1 MPRSRSIL
9 VVLAVALFA
18 ATGCSPGA
26 SYSSPGRNNP
36 PANDPPWNNPPNNPP
51 PGQGF
56 GEAPVD
62 EPYPDVFFQNPG
74 TNPFVDT
81 GEDRESTFGLDVDTA
96 SYAVARRFLGDGHI
110 PDPDSVRVEEF
121 VNAFPTGW
129 QPPERGAFAIHVDG
143 ARSPF
148 GSDGRFEVARIA
160 ILGREVSEQER
171 PPVALTFVIDV
182 SGSMDMENRLGLVK
196 QSLGILVERLRPR
209 DSVAIV
215 TYGDHARVVLPATP
229 ITEPGAIHAAI
240 ESLRPEGATN
250 AEAGLLLGYQV
261 AREGYRREAINRV
274 ILASDGVA
282 NVGNTGPDAIL
293 AQIRDEATNH
303 VGLIALGFGM
313 GDYNDMLMEQL
324 ANDGDGFYAYVDT
337 LDEAR
342 RLFIDEL
349 SSTLVPLGRDAR
361 VQVQWDPDTVRRYR
375 LVGFENRAI
384 ADEDFRDDT
393 VEAGAIGAGHSVTAL
408 YELELYEGSF
418 GDALGTATL
427 RWTDPATGE
436 TNEIS
441 DALESFDLAASFRG
455 ADRHFRL
462 ATVAA
467 AFAEVLRG
475 SYWSADV
482 SLENVRVEADALV
495 EEFPDEPAVR
505 ELAELVERA
514 VELDPYR

>member
-1 MPRSRSIL
+1 MSGS
-9 VVLAVALFA
+9 
-18 ATGCSPGA
+18 
-26 SYSSPGRNNP
+26 SYSPPQGNDPPANNPPRNNP
-36 PANDPPWNNPPNNPP
+36 PPNNPP

-56 GEAPVD
+56 GESPED
-62 EPYPDVFFQNPG
+62 EPYPDVYFQNPG

-96 SYAVARRFLGDGHI
+96 SYAVARRFLHDGNI

-129 QPPERGAFAIHVDG
+129 QPPERDPFAIHVDG

-148 GSDGRFEVARIA
+148 GGDGRFEIARIA
-160 ILGREVSEQER
+160 ILGREVHEEDR

-196 QSLGILVERLRPR
+196 QSLGILVEELRPR

-215 TYGDHARVVLPATP
+215 AYGDHARVVLPPTP
-229 ITEPGAIHAAI
+229 IAERGPIFGAID
-240 ESLRPEGATN
+240 SLRPEGATN
-250 AEAGLLLGYQV
+250 AEAGLLLGYEV
-261 AREGYRREAINRV
+261 ARQGYRRGAINRV

-303 VGLIALGFGM
+303 IGLVALGFGM
-313 GDYNDMLMEQL
+313 GNYNDVLMEQL

-337 LDEAR
+337 LDEAQ

-349 SSTLVPLGRDAR
+349 ASTLVPLGRDAK
-361 VQVQWDPDTVRRYR
+361 VQVQWDPDTVRQYR
-375 LVGFENRAI
+375 LVGFENRSL

-393 VEAGAIGAGHSVTAL
+393 VEAGAIGAGHAVTAL
-408 YELELYEGSF
+408 YELELYAGSF
-418 GDALGTATL
+418 GESLGTVTL
-427 RWTDPATGE
+427 RWTDPGSGE
-436 TNEIS
+436 TSEIS
-441 DALESFDLAASFRG
+441 ESLESFDLAASFRG

-475 SYWSADV
+475 SYWSATVGLEDV
-482 SLENVRVEADALV
+482 RAEARALV
-495 EEFPDEPAVR
+495 EEFPEDESVR

-514 VELDPYR
+514 AELERYP